1 MEHMNRINDL
11 TRSNVDKI
19 GQLFQKFVLTLWSR
33 RTGGRTLGI
42 LTRLK
47 VMSKGL
53 VCSIFCLPSFQ

>member
-47 VMSKGL
+47 AVPKGL